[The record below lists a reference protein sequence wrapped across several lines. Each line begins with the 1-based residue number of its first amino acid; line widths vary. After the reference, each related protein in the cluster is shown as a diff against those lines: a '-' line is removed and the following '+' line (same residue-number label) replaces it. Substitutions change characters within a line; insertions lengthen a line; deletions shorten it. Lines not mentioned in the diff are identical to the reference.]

1 MEKKKSNN
9 QTIAIKKLP
18 KPPREDAKNK
28 NRRVLRLMFPAE
40 WVPGEKHLKVVAWNI
55 QLFVQI

>member
-1 MEKKKSNN
+1 MEKKKKSNN

-40 WVPGEKHLKVVAWNI
+40 
-55 QLFVQI
+55 